1 MAAQR
6 DISPVFVEGL
16 DISAYGITRS
26 VGRHG
31 VPVYALNDKLRDPL
45 RYSKYV
51 RECFVYPDDPT
62 QPRAYAGDSV
72 ANEDVLCKLILEWGA
87 RFAQK
92 PVLFATSDWFARFL
106 SSRQQEL
113 KDRFLFHWVEPQLF
127 NTIVD
132 KGSMVRFCER
142 VGVKVPHTHITRPED
157 DIAQVARGFVYPCLI
172 KPIHRY
178 TVGFPVESAKVLIAQ
193 TAQEAQDFFAKYPQ
207 MKGATLMQELIEGG
221 DDQVFQYTALV
232 NTQGEIAAYST
243 VRKLRQ
249 YPAGYGSMCYGVTEY
264 NEALALAGRD
274 LILALGYRGLGSI
287 EFKHRQKDGGY
298 YFIEMN
304 TRLPWYNGIFADAG
318 VNLPHLAYLDLASGL
333 FEHNAAGFAPPQQHD
348 RTTWVGYHNY
358 ASWFRDTRAGR
369 TGAGRTESG
378 ETMLR
383 GRMSFFYNV
392 ARAKS
397 YGWWNPSD
405 PKPFLASG
413 FLAARRLAG
422 KLLRKIGLR

>member
-1 MAAQR
+1 MASQPK
-6 DISPVFVEGL
+6 ISPVFVEGL

-45 RYSKYV
+45 RYSKYI
-51 RECFVYPDDPT
+51 RECFVYPDDPS

-72 ANEDVLCKLILEWGA
+72 ANEDVLCRLMLGWAARLE
-87 RFAQK
+87 RK

-106 SSRQQEL
+106 SSRQEEL
-113 KDRFLFHWVEPQLF
+113 KDRFLFHWVAPDLF
-127 NTIVD
+127 TTIVD
-132 KGSMVRFCER
+132 KGSMVRFCEQQ
-142 VGVKVPHTHITRPED
+142 GLKVPRTHITRLED
-157 DIAQVARGFVYPCLI
+157 DMAQVAREFVYPSLI

-178 TVGFPVESAKVLIAQ
+178 TAGFPVESAKVLVANN
-193 TAQEAQDFFAKYPQ
+193 AQEAQAFFKAYPQ
-207 MKGATLMQELIEGG
+207 MKGATLMQELIEGD

-249 YPAGYGSMCYGVTEY
+249 YPAGYGSMCYGQTEY
-264 NEALALAGRD
+264 NEALALVGRK
-274 LILALGYRGLGSI
+274 LILALGYRGLGSL
-287 EFKHRQKDGGY
+287 EFKYRQRDGGY

-318 VNLPHLAYLDLASGL
+318 VNLPYLAYLDLASGL
-333 FEHNAAGFAPPQQHD
+333 FGRNAEGYAPPQQRD
-348 RTTWVGYHNY
+348 GTTWVGYHNY
-358 ASWFRDTRAGR
+358 AAWFREARFRDTKIPQPISRI
-369 TGAGRTESG
+369 TFLSH
-378 ETMLR
+378 
-383 GRMSFFYNV
+383 V

-413 FLAARRLAG
+413 ILAARRLAG
-422 KLLRKIGLR
+422 RALRKMGLR

>member
-1 MAAQR
+1 MASQPE
-6 DISPVFVEGL
+6 ISPVFVEGL

-51 RECFVYPDDPT
+51 RECFAYPDDPS

-72 ANEDVLCKLILEWGA
+72 ANEDVLCRLMLEWAA
-87 RFAQK
+87 RLERK

-113 KDRFLFHWVEPQLF
+113 KDRFLFHWVAPDLF
-127 NTIVD
+127 TTIVD

-142 VGVKVPHTHITRPED
+142 VGLKVPRTHITRPED
-157 DIAQVARGFVYPCLI
+157 DMAQVAREFVYPSLI

-178 TVGFPVESAKVLIAQ
+178 TAGFPVESAKVLVANN
-193 TAQEAQDFFAKYPQ
+193 AQEAQAFFKAYPQ

-249 YPAGYGSMCYGVTEY
+249 YPAGYGSMCYGQTEY
-264 NEALALAGRD
+264 NEALALVGRK
-274 LILALGYRGLGSI
+274 LILALGYRGLGSL
-287 EFKHRQKDGGY
+287 EFKYRQRDGGY

-318 VNLPHLAYLDLASGL
+318 VNLPYLAYLDLASGL
-333 FEHNAAGFAPPQQHD
+333 FGRNAEGYAPPQQRD
-348 RTTWVGYHNY
+348 GTTWVGYHNY
-358 ASWFRDTRAGR
+358 ASWFREARSREIKTPQPI
-369 TGAGRTESG
+369 S
-378 ETMLR
+378 
-383 GRMSFFYNV
+383 RMTFWGHV

-413 FLAARRLAG
+413 ILAARRLAG
-422 KLLRKIGLR
+422 RALRKMGLR

>member
-6 DISPVFVEGL
+6 DSSPVFVEGL

-51 RECFVYPDDPT
+51 RECFVYPDDPN

-72 ANEDVLCKLILEWGA
+72 ANEDMLCRLMLRWSE
-87 RFAQK
+87 RFEHR

-106 SSRQQEL
+106 SHRQAEL
-113 KDRFLFHWVEPQLF
+113 KDRFLFHWVPTDLF
-127 NTIVD
+127 STIVD

-142 VGVKVPHTHITRPED
+142 VGIKVPRTHITRAED
-157 DIAQVARGFVYPCLI
+157 DMAQVARDFVYPSLI

-178 TVGFPVESAKVLIAQ
+178 TAGFPVESAKVLVAQ
-193 TAQEAQDFFAKYPQ
+193 NAQQAQDFFARYPQ
-207 MKGATLMQELIEGG
+207 MKGATLMQELIEGD

-249 YPAGYGSMCYGVTEY
+249 YPAGYGSMCYGQTEY
-264 NEALALAGRD
+264 NEALALVGRK
-274 LILALGYRGLGSI
+274 LILALGYCGLGSL
-287 EFKHRQKDGGY
+287 EFKYRHKDGGY

-304 TRLPWYNGIFADAG
+304 TRLPWYNGLFADAG
-318 VNLPHLAYLDLASGL
+318 VNLPYLAYLDLASGL
-333 FEHNAAGFAPPQQHD
+333 SAHNAPGFAPPQQHD
-348 RTTWVGYHNY
+348 GTTWVGYHNY
-358 ASWFRDTRAGR
+358 ASCFREIKHQHPISRK
-369 TGAGRTESG
+369 
-378 ETMLR
+378 
-383 GRMSFFYNV
+383 SFVANV
-392 ARAKS
+392 SRAKS
-397 YGWWNPSD
+397 YGWWNWAD

-413 FLAARRLAG
+413 VLAARRAAG
-422 KLLRKIGLR
+422 SVLRKTGLR

>member
-1 MAAQR
+1 MASQR

-31 VPVYALNDKLRDPL
+31 VPVYALNDRLRDPL

-51 RECFVYPDDPT
+51 RECFVYPDDPS

-72 ANEDVLCKLILEWGA
+72 ANEDVLCRLMLEWGA
-87 RFAQK
+87 RFARK

-106 SSRQQEL
+106 SNRQDEL
-113 KDRFLFHWVEPQLF
+113 KERFLFHWVPPDLF
-127 NTIVD
+127 TTIVD

-142 VGVKVPHTHITRPED
+142 TGIKVPRTHITRAED
-157 DIAQVARGFVYPCLI
+157 DMAQVARDFVYPSLI

-178 TVGFPVESAKVLIAQ
+178 TAGFPVESAKVLVAQ
-193 TAQEAQDFFAKYPQ
+193 NAREAQDFFAKYPQ

-221 DDQVFQYTALV
+221 DDHVFQYTALV
-232 NTQGEIAAYST
+232 NTQGEISAYST

-249 YPAGYGSMCYGVTEY
+249 YPAGYGSMCYGKTEW
-264 NEALALAGRD
+264 NEALALAGRK
-274 LILALGYRGLGSI
+274 LILALGYRGLGSL
-287 EFKHRQKDGGY
+287 EFKYRHKDGGY

-318 VNLPHLAYLDLASGL
+318 VNLPYLAYLDLASGL
-333 FEHNAAGFAPPQQHD
+333 SGHNAAGYAPPQQRD
-348 RTTWVGYHNY
+348 GTTWLGYHNY
-358 ASWFRDTRAGR
+358 AGWFR
-369 TGAGRTESG
+369 
-378 ETMLR
+378 ETKPQHPISRSTFL
-383 GRMSFFYNV
+383 GHV

-397 YGWWNPSD
+397 YGWWNAAD

-413 FLAARRLAG
+413 VLAARRLAG
-422 KLLRKIGLR
+422 SVLRKVGLRDTAGLIAIC

>member
-1 MAAQR
+1 MPAQR

-51 RECFVYPDDPT
+51 RESFVYPDDPN

-72 ANEDVLCKLILEWGA
+72 ANEDVLCRLMLEWGG
-87 RFAQK
+87 RFQHK

-106 SSRQQEL
+106 SNQQERL
-113 KDRFLFHWVEPQLF
+113 AQKFLFHWVPPALF
-127 NTIVD
+127 TTIVD
-132 KGSMVRFCER
+132 KGTMVRFCER
-142 VGVKVPHTHITRPED
+142 AGVKVPRTHITRLED
-157 DIAQVARGFVYPCLI
+157 DMTQVARDFVYPCLV

-178 TVGFPVESAKVLIAQ
+178 TAGFPVETAKVLIAQ
-193 TAQEAQDFFAKYPQ
+193 NAQEAQAFFAKYPQ

-232 NTQGEIAAYST
+232 NAQGENAAWST

-249 YPAGYGSMCYGVTEY
+249 YPAGYGSMCYGQTER
-264 NEALALAGRD
+264 NDALAAEGRK
-274 LILALGYRGLGSI
+274 LVLALGYRGLGSL
-287 EFKHRQKDGGY
+287 EFKYRQKDGGY

-304 TRLPWYNGIFADAG
+304 TRLPWYNGLFADAG
-318 VNLPHLAYLDLASGL
+318 VNLPYLAYLDLVGQAAG
-333 FEHNAAGFAPPQQHD
+333 HNAAANAAPQQRD
-348 RTTWVGYHNY
+348 GTTWVGYHNY
-358 ASWFRDTRAGR
+358 AACFHEIKRQHSI
-369 TGAGRTESG
+369 S
-378 ETMLR
+378 
-383 GRMSFFYNV
+383 RMTFLGHV

-397 YGWWNPSD
+397 YGWWNSAD

-413 FLAARRLAG
+413 ILAARRAAG
-422 KLLRKIGLR
+422 KILRKTGLR